1 LFSLNS
7 PSFEGAL
14 SMNKKRLLVAFA
26 VSALVSWS
34 ANATLAHEPF
44 YKGKTIRVVVATS
57 AGGGFDAYT
66 RMITRHMGKFV
77 SGNPAFVVE
86 NMPGAGHL
94 IGANHMYKVAK
105 PDGLTLGHF
114 QGGLFLC
121 QVFGRP
127 GIEFDAKQFEFI
139 GSPIKES
146 RACAFTKASAIVS
159 VEKWLASKTPVK
171 LGGIGGAAPDDIARM
186 LAATTALPVQLVAG
200 YKGTSEIR
208 MAAESGELAGGCW
221 TWDSI
226 RATWTKAIQSGD
238 AVVVLQLLSKP
249 HPELAN
255 IPLAQSL
262 AKSDEARQ
270 LMQAGVQDPAD
281 YYRPYVLPPRTP
293 KDRVGILRKALED
306 TMKDPDFLA
315 DAAKSRLDVD
325 PVTGTELENLV
336 RGLFKLRPS
345 MISKLK
351 TILLPS

>member
-1 LFSLNS
+1 
-7 PSFEGAL
+7 
-14 SMNKKRLLVAFA
+14 MNKKRMLVAFA

-34 ANATLAHEPF
+34 ANATLAQEPF
-44 YKGKTIRVVVATS
+44 YKGKTIRIVVATS

-66 RMITRHMGKFV
+66 RMITRHMEKFV
-77 SGNPAFVVE
+77 PGNPAFVVE

-94 IGANHMYKVAK
+94 IGANHIYKVAK

-114 QGGLFLC
+114 QGGLFLY

-146 RACAFTKASAIVS
+146 RACAFTKASGITS

-186 LAATTALPVQLVAG
+186 LAATTALPIQLVAG

-249 HPELAN
+249 HPELAS

-293 KDRVGILRKALED
+293 KDRVGILRKALQD

-315 DAAKSRLDVD
+315 DAAKSRLDID

-336 RGLFKLRPS
+336 RGLFKLSPS

>member
-1 LFSLNS
+1 
-7 PSFEGAL
+7 
-14 SMNKKRLLVAFA
+14 MNKKRMLVILA
-26 VSALVSWS
+26 VSALVSWA
-34 ANATLAHEPF
+34 ANATLAQEPF
-44 YKGKTIRVVVATS
+44 YKNKTIRVVVATS

-66 RMITRHMGKFV
+66 RMMTRHMGKFV
-77 SGNPAFVVE
+77 PGNPAFVVE

-94 IGANHMYKVAK
+94 IGANHIYKVAK

-114 QGGLFLC
+114 QGGLFLY

-146 RACAFTKASAIVS
+146 RACAFTKASGIIS

-238 AVVVLQLLSKP
+238 AVGVLQLLSKP

-255 IPLAQSL
+255 IPLAQSF

-270 LMQAGVQDPAD
+270 LMQAGVQNPAD

-293 KDRVGILRKALED
+293 KDRVEILRKALQD
-306 TMKDPDFLA
+306 TMRDPEFLA
-315 DAAKSRLDVD
+315 DAAKSRLDID

-336 RGLFKLRPS
+336 RGLFKLSPS

>member
-1 LFSLNS
+1 
-7 PSFEGAL
+7 
-14 SMNKKRLLVAFA
+14 MNKKRMLVAFA

-34 ANATLAHEPF
+34 ANATLAQEPF
-44 YKGKTIRVVVATS
+44 YKGKTIRIVVATS

-66 RMITRHMGKFV
+66 RMMTRHMGKFV
-77 SGNPAFVVE
+77 PGNPAFVVE

-94 IGANHMYKVAK
+94 IGANHIYKVAK

-114 QGGLFLC
+114 QGGLFLY

-146 RACAFTKASAIVS
+146 RACAFTKASGIIS

-255 IPLAQSL
+255 IPLAQSF

-293 KDRVGILRKALED
+293 KDRVEILRKALQD
-306 TMKDPDFLA
+306 TMKDPEFLA
-315 DAAKSRLDVD
+315 DAAKSRLDID

-336 RGLFKLRPS
+336 RGLFKLSPS

>member
-1 LFSLNS
+1 
-7 PSFEGAL
+7 
-14 SMNKKRLLVAFA
+14 MNKKRMLVAFA

-34 ANATLAHEPF
+34 ANATLAQEPF
-44 YKGKTIRVVVATS
+44 YKGKTIRVVVTTS
-57 AGGGFDAYT
+57 AGGGFDAFT

-77 SGNPAFVVE
+77 PGNPAFVVE

-94 IGANHMYKVAK
+94 IGANHIYKVAK

-114 QGGLFLC
+114 QGGLFLY

-146 RACAFTKASAIVS
+146 RACAFTKASGIIS

-255 IPLAQSL
+255 IPLAQSF

-293 KDRVGILRKALED
+293 KDRVEILRKALQD
-306 TMKDPDFLA
+306 TMKDPEFLA
-315 DAAKSRLDVD
+315 DAAKSRLDID

-336 RGLFKLRPS
+336 RGLFKLSPS

>member
-1 LFSLNS
+1 
-7 PSFEGAL
+7 
-14 SMNKKRLLVAFA
+14 MNKKRMLVAFA

-34 ANATLAHEPF
+34 ANATLAQEPF

-77 SGNPAFVVE
+77 PGNPAFVVE

-114 QGGLFLC
+114 QGGLFLY

-146 RACAFTKASAIVS
+146 RACAFTKASGIIS

-293 KDRVGILRKALED
+293 KDRVGILRKALQD
-306 TMKDPDFLA
+306 TMKDPEFLA
-315 DAAKSRLDVD
+315 DAAKSRLDID

-336 RGLFKLRPS
+336 RGLFKLSPS

>member
-1 LFSLNS
+1 VVNRKI
-7 PSFEGAL
+7 PT
-14 SMNKKRLLVAFA
+14 LLFA
-26 VSALVSWS
+26 VIASVR
-34 ANATLAHEPF
+34 LADASFAQEPF

-77 SGNPAFVVE
+77 PGNPAFVVE

-114 QGGLFLC
+114 QGGLFLY

-146 RACAFTKASAIVS
+146 RACAFTKASGITS
-159 VEKWLASKTPVK
+159 VEKWLASKPPVK
-171 LGGIGGAAPDDIARM
+171 LGGIGGGAPDDIARM

-226 RATWTKAIQSGD
+226 RATWTKAIESGD
-238 AVVVLQLLSKP
+238 AVVVLQLLAKP
-249 HPELAN
+249 HADLPN
-255 IPLAQSL
+255 VPLAQSL

-281 YYRPYVLPPRTP
+281 YYRPYLLPPRTP
-293 KDRVGILRKALED
+293 KDRVEILRKALQD
-306 TMKDPDFLA
+306 TIKDPEFLA
-315 DAAKSRLDVD
+315 DAAKSRLDID

-336 RGLFKLRPS
+336 RGLFKLSPS

>member
-1 LFSLNS
+1 
-7 PSFEGAL
+7 
-14 SMNKKRLLVAFA
+14 MNRKRLLVISA
-26 VSALVSWS
+26 VSALVSWA
-34 ANATLAHEPF
+34 ANATLAQEPF

-66 RMITRHMGKFV
+66 RMMTRHMGKFV
-77 SGNPAFVVE
+77 PGNPAFVVE

-94 IGANHMYKVAK
+94 IGANHVYKVAK
-105 PDGLTLGHF
+105 SDGLTLGHF
-114 QGGLFLC
+114 QGGLFLY

-146 RACAFTKASAIVS
+146 RACAFTKASGIIS

-186 LAATTALPVQLVAG
+186 VAATTALPVQLVAG

-293 KDRVGILRKALED
+293 KDRVEILRKALQD
-306 TMKDPDFLA
+306 TMKDPEFLA
-315 DAAKSRLDVD
+315 DAAKSRLDID

>member
-1 LFSLNS
+1 
-7 PSFEGAL
+7 
-14 SMNKKRLLVAFA
+14 
-26 VSALVSWS
+26 
-34 ANATLAHEPF
+34 
-44 YKGKTIRVVVATS
+44 
-57 AGGGFDAYT
+57 
-66 RMITRHMGKFV
+66 MGKFV
-77 SGNPAFVVE
+77 PGNPAFVVE

-114 QGGLFLC
+114 QGGLFLY

-146 RACAFTKASAIVS
+146 RACAFTKASGITS

-186 LAATTALPVQLVAG
+186 LAATTALPIQLVAG

-255 IPLAQSL
+255 MPLAQSL

-293 KDRVGILRKALED
+293 KDRVEILRKALQD
-306 TMKDPDFLA
+306 TMKDPEFLA
-315 DAAKSRLDVD
+315 DASQVAPGHRSSHRHRIGKSCPRIVQTQ
-325 PVTGTELENLV
+325 PVHDQQTENNSVAQLMVWRESVGEIALTKES
-336 RGLFKLRPS
+336 R
-345 MISKLK
+345 
-351 TILLPS
+351 